1 MKDKKA
7 FMLNDR
13 KLIKNIR
20 QLRDIK
26 PDKSW
31 VSSVKEDVLGHQ
43 PTFSE
48 EVFAYFALITW
59 KPVLVS
65 ITAILTI
72 IIIGGGLLYPFSE
85 GGSSVKGNDKSI
97 AQLSVPLDNLKEQ
110 ITRTIEEMERQTN
123 NLASGEAE
131 REILHQS
138 ITTSQGVVAAI
149 QKIDTE
155 EVLASRTEELK
166 GMNSQFMITFT
177 KDGMATLEQQRY
189 RGLLTIQEIQSLIEI
204 ERLYQ
209 REEYEEAFVQLWI
222 LEGEINS
229 SK

>member
-1 MKDKKA
+1 
-7 FMLNDR
+7 MLNDR
-13 KLIKNIR
+13 ELIKNIR

-31 VSSVKEDVLGHQ
+31 VFSVKEDVLGHQ

-48 EVFAYFALITW
+48 EAFAFFALITW

-65 ITAILTI
+65 LTAILTI
-72 IIIGGGLLYPFSE
+72 IIIGGGLLYPFPE
-85 GGSSVKGNDKSI
+85 GGSSVKENDKSM

-110 ITRTIEEMERQTN
+110 ISRTIAEMERQTN
-123 NLASGEAE
+123 NLAAGEAK
-131 REILHQS
+131 REILHKS
-138 ITTSQGVVAAI
+138 IKTSQEVVTAI
-149 QKIDTE
+149 EKIDTKK
-155 EVLASRTEELK
+155 VLASQTGELK
-166 GMNSQFMITFT
+166 EMNSQLKIALT
-177 KDGMATLEQQRY
+177 KDGMAILEKQRY

-209 REEYEEAFVQLWI
+209 KEEYEEAFVQLWI
-222 LEGEINS
+222 LNGEINS

>member
-1 MKDKKA
+1 MS
-7 FMLNDR
+7 NDR
-13 KLIKNIR
+13 ELIKNIR

-48 EVFAYFALITW
+48 EVFAIFALITW

-65 ITAILTI
+65 ITAVLTI

-85 GGSSVKGNDKSI
+85 EGSLVNKDDNSM

-110 ITRTIEEMERQTN
+110 ITRTIAEMEKQTN
-123 NLASGEAE
+123 HLASGEAE

-138 ITTSQGVVAAI
+138 ITTSQKVVEAI
-149 QKIDTE
+149 EKIDTKK
-155 EVLASRTEELK
+155 VLASQTGELK
-166 GMNSQFMITFT
+166 EMNSQLKIAIT
-177 KDGMATLEQQRY
+177 KDGMAILEKQRY
-189 RGLLTIQEIQSLIEI
+189 RGLLTIQEIQSLIEV

-209 REEYEEAFVQLWI
+209 DEEYEEAFVQLWI
-222 LEGEINS
+222 LNGEINS